1 MKQLK
6 VYGDTNTLREN
17 ASDAVELEA
26 LKKLDGDKRV
36 KWFTSNIV
44 HYEYRIY
51 RLRVRDQRQVSD
63 HRLTSRST
71 AALFEPP
78 MKISPTNS
86 RG

>member
-44 HYEYRIY
+44 HYLCLIHHF
-51 RLRVRDQRQVSD
+51 VGTAIDAAA
-63 HRLTSRST
+63 TSRHR
-71 AALFEPP
+71 APP
-78 MKISPTNS
+78 RYLLQMIGVAGVAPA
-86 RG
+86 

>member
-17 ASDAVELEA
+17 ASDTVELEA

-44 HYEYRIY
+44 HYEATNT
-51 RLRVRDQRQVSD
+51 RDE
-63 HRLTSRST
+63 T
-71 AALFEPP
+71 ARKPKRAA
-78 MKISPTNS
+78 
-86 RG
+86 